1 MSNSVNNPIKNA
13 MNNLNHYNASVS
25 EREVKFDKK
34 DQKIMPGDVVQRIGN
49 IKEGKIIDP
58 ENRID
63 KLKAIY
69 GEKVLKQMGI
79 LECES
84 CQSRTYVDGSNDPS
98 VSFKTPTNIS
108 PEASEA
114 AVATHEGEHV
124 ANEKAKAQS
133 EDREVVSQSVRTFK
147 AICPECGR
155 MYTSGGVTHTTTQ
168 NKPKYNEQKQN
179 FQGQLLDIKV

>member
-1 MSNSVNNPIKNA
+1 MSNSINNSI
-13 MNNLNHYNASVS
+13 NNLNHYNVS
-25 EREVKFDKK
+25 APEREVNFDEKN
-34 DQKIMPGDVVQRIGN
+34 QKSIPENTVQPIGN
-49 IKEGKIIDP
+49 TKANKIVDS
-58 ENRID
+58 ESRID
-63 KLKAIY
+63 KLKEIY
-69 GEKVLKQMGI
+69 SEKVLKQMGI

-114 AVATHEGEHV
+114 AVAAHEGEHV
-124 ANEKAKAQS
+124 ANETAKAQS
-133 EDREVVSQSVRTFK
+133 EGREVVSQSVRTFK

-168 NKPKYNEQKQN
+168 NKSKYGEQKQN
-179 FQGQLLDIKV
+179 FQGQLLDMKV